1 MPTSYPNPTN
11 MEVGKEEALDVV
23 VNLSLLLK

>member
-23 VNLSLLLK
+23 VVVIEVD